1 LGAAGEEVL
10 FNSALVCLL
19 LNGWPT
25 NPRTVV
31 LKNAASLTPSDIT
44 VNIREPG
51 IPAKCAAGKKTDCS
65 MIDA

>member
-25 NPRTVV
+25 NPRTV
-31 LKNAASLTPSDIT
+31 LHKNAAAITPSDIT
-44 VNIREPG
+44 VNIREQG

-65 MIDA
+65 MVSA